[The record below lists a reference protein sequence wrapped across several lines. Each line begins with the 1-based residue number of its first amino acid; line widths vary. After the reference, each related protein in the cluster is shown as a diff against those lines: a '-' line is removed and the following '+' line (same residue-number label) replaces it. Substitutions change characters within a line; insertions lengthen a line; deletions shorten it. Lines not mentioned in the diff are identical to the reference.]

1 MTSASEL
8 PLSHDPPA
16 RHPSFLPLLC
26 LSIPLDNLSLPLC
39 IVLSFSSSSSFF
51 VRLFSFSRLAPSGSR
66 GASRRERER
75 KGAPPP
81 SAPPP
86 PPPPSPPP
94 TWPWYRSV
102 GRGDRRARRR
112 RKGARSGQATRGEC
126 QRGIISFFL
135 SFFRGREGCGQRRG
149 EWARGGE
156 KRRKGRK
163 RYGAKLRS
171 CGRRVG

>member
-26 LSIPLDNLSLPLC
+26 LSTPLDNLSLPLC

-75 KGAPPP
+75 EEGCTTTISTTTTTTTVAA
-81 SAPPP
+81 SNLAVV
-86 PPPPSPPP
+86 SF
-94 TWPWYRSV
+94 
-102 GRGDRRARRR
+102 GGARRS
-112 RKGARSGQATRGEC
+112 KGTEAEKR
-126 QRGIISFFL
+126 
-135 SFFRGREGCGQRRG
+135 
-149 EWARGGE
+149 GE
-156 KRRKGRK
+156 KRAGD
-163 RYGAKLRS
+163 
-171 CGRRVG
+171 